1 MLTSRLRT
9 SLSGGM
15 DGREGDLKRLVRV
28 ADNDAD
34 EEPLASAFSSQ
45 ARYFMASGEPR
56 SMR

>member
-1 MLTSRLRT
+1 
-9 SLSGGM
+9 M

-34 EEPLASAFSSQ
+34 EEALTSAFSSQ
-45 ARYFMASGEPR
+45 AWYFMASGEPR

>member
-15 DGREGDLKRLVRV
+15 DGREEDLKRLVRV

-34 EEPLASAFSSQ
+34 EEPVAPGVSSQ
-45 ARYFMASGEPR
+45 AWYFMASGEPR